1 MGITVAR
8 QERQKVDGLTTKQ
21 RAFVRQFVDMGCGL
35 EGAGVAA
42 IAAGYAEGSTAA
54 RRLLEIP
61 SVREA
66 IRVEQ
71 RGKLRVLAN
80 KALDVVADIMR
91 DEEAPPKVR
100 LDASKVILDRAGLVA
115 TQPEASDPADGYD
128 RPVSEMTREELR
140 ALLEDAR
147 AAMAGAPARVINGCG
162 SDDHGEDAEG
172 AE

>member
-1 MGITVAR
+1 MGVTIAR

-21 RAFVRQFVDMGCGL
+21 RAFVRQFVEMGCGL

-54 RRLLEIP
+54 RRLLEMP

-66 IRVEQ
+66 VRVEQ

-115 TQPEASDPADGYD
+115 TQPEASDPADSYD

-140 ALLEDAR
+140 ALLEEAR
-147 AAMAGAPARVINGCG
+147 AAMADAAPRVINDRG
-162 SDDHGEDAEG
+162 SDDHGEDA
-172 AE
+172 

>member
-21 RAFVRQFVDMGCGL
+21 RAFVRQFVEMGCGL

-100 LDASKVILDRAGLVA
+100 LEASKVILDRAGLVA
-115 TQPEASDPADGYD
+115 TQPEAAGPADSYD
-128 RPVSEMTREELR
+128 RPVSEMTRDELR
-140 ALLEDAR
+140 ALLEEAR
-147 AAMAGAPARVINGCG
+147 AAMAGAAAQVIEGESAN
-162 SDDHGEDAEG
+162 DDNA
-172 AE
+172 